1 MSTLP
6 SQLPKWA
13 FDVVMS
19 LVRFED
25 EHGDAHPC
33 LKGALDLI
41 PQGMQN
47 AARAI
52 LDYHRVSNYVPPVPS
67 LITTPEAA
75 PAAAG
80 PRAVAGAIG
89 GWAAPGPST
98 DTADNTVR
106 LDLPAGY
113 SYPAPPQPGVTLTN
127 VAPLSA
133 IQSTA
138 LGAVDLAAPADPPA
152 SADVPA
158 QAAPTPDPEPAYA
171 PQ

>member
-67 LITTPEAA
+67 LLTTPENS
-75 PAAAG
+75 PKAAAG
-80 PRAVAGAIG
+80 AIAGWTPPLPTPPTGEGA
-89 GWAAPGPST
+89 
-98 DTADNTVR
+98 ADNTVR

-113 SYPAPPQPGVTLTN
+113 SYPTPPQPGANWPHVS
-127 VAPLSA
+127 PLSA

-138 LGAVDLAAPADPPA
+138 LGAVDLVAPADPPA
-152 SADVPA
+152 TADVPA
-158 QAAPTPDPEPAYA
+158 ALAPAPDPEPAYA